1 MSGGH
6 RVGRWVSVAEAVDV
20 LEPTSSVVLPPG
32 PGGANAVEREIARQA
47 GRLRGLDIYS
57 GLLLSDYPFLC
68 DGIRYTT
75 WHVMPTV
82 RDAVRGGRVGF
93 LPIRGSQVTHLF
105 RSGRL
110 PLDVAVVHVS
120 PPDNAGR
127 CSLGTSVSYP
137 LTLARLAPTI
147 IAQVNPRMPRV
158 AGDASLHVGEI
169 DWLVEVDEPL
179 PEHPEP
185 AISPTAAAI
194 GDRLAA
200 LIPSGTTLQVGIG
213 AIPEALLQNLW
224 LQNLCNSEISD
235 LRIYGMGV
243 DAIVALAAAGK
254 LRAAGDGPPAALC
267 AELMGTATLFD
278 FAHDNPALEMHPFD
292 TILDPAHIAAFE
304 GFVSVNSA
312 VQVDLAGQANV
323 EHLGDAFT
331 LVEPTWAARVRSGQA
346 FTIFGFESPD
356 ERHPGTDLPLHR
368 ELSRALGLPHAIV
381 VNRDGRRFGDESF
394 YGFLLRAVK
403 ERDTAGQFPNYP
415 CYLIGDNH
423 YRTRYRLGDA
433 AEWPAGVAQAPRLA
447 DLAVALGIDP
457 GGLAADVAAFNEPAD
472 EGNDPAF
479 GRGSLPYSRLRAG
492 DPNQSPNPN
501 LGSLREPPFWG
512 LPLKLLGTGIYST
525 GLLINGNAQVLR
537 EDRRPIDGLYATGN
551 AAAYVEQPGYV
562 GGLANARAITYAYLA
577 AGHAASRAP
586 SS

>member
-1 MSGGH
+1 M
-6 RVGRWVSVAEAVDV
+6 GRWVSVAEAVGK
-20 LEPTSSVVLPPG
+20 LEPTSAVVLPPG
-32 PGGANAVEREIARQA
+32 AGGANAVEREIARQA
-47 GRLRGLDIYS
+47 GRLRGLDVYS

-75 WHVMPTV
+75 WHVMPPV

-110 PLDVAVVHVS
+110 PLDVVVVHVS

-137 LTLARLAPTI
+137 LPLARLAPTV

-158 AGDASLHVGEI
+158 AGDASLHVSEI

-213 AIPEALLQNLW
+213 AIPEALLQNL
-224 LQNLCNSEISD
+224 CNSELSD

-243 DAIVALAAAGK
+243 DAIVALATAGK
-254 LRAAGDGPPAALC
+254 LRATGDGPPAALC

-278 FAHDNPALEMHPFD
+278 FAQDSPVLEMHPFD
-292 TILDPAHIAAFE
+292 TILDPAYIATFE

-331 LVEPTWAARVRSGQA
+331 LVEPTGAARVRSGQA

-381 VNRDGRRFGDESF
+381 VNRAGERFGDESF

-403 ERDTAGQFPNYP
+403 VRDDATGRFPNYP
-415 CYLIGDNH
+415 CYLVGDNR

-433 AEWPAGVAQAPRLA
+433 DEWPANLAQAPRLGE
-447 DLAVALGIDP
+447 LAGVLGTDP
-457 GGLAADVAAFNEPAD
+457 DGLVTQIAAFNKPAERGD
-472 EGNDPAF
+472 DPEF
-479 GRGSLPYSRLRAG
+479 DRGTLPYSRLRAG

-525 GLLINGNAQVLR
+525 GQLINGNAQVLS

-577 AGHAASRAP
+577 AGHAASCAP